1 MGNKRSPMETSSSP
15 VLDLKP
21 DRESDQTVPPQL
33 AREWHFTRIYQ
44 QHESDSPIKREAICL
59 RAQTPGM
66 MAPIREGDVLAGIW
80 NETLVGLGSE
90 DCGYGY
96 FCHEKKIAALRDAP
110 DASPE
115 LRRVAQELIDFW
127 KTRSTS
133 RRCAAVIARELSAG
147 LPWVDDGI
155 WLEKAG
161 VAFPL
166 YRLAGIQ
173 LDYDKLLHLGLS
185 GLRGEVQR
193 QQAAFA
199 GDAQRVEFYD
209 GLLSVIETMQEAIR
223 LYRDQALALARE
235 SVNDA
240 QRSRYEIMAATL
252 AAVEEAPPRTFREA
266 MQLFWIYTIVTNTT
280 NYGRLDVY
288 LGDFFAGD
296 LDSGRMTEEEG
307 VELLVGL
314 WRVISANENVW
325 NNRVMLGGMGR
336 RNPAN
341 ADRLAVAA
349 MEAMRRF
356 HHLIPNLTLRF
367 HREQN
372 PALYQKALDVIG
384 EGNTHPMLY
393 NDDVNVPAVAEA
405 FGISRERAEQ
415 YLPFGCGEY
424 ILDHYSVGT
433 PNGLL
438 NVAKALDVTLH
449 NGVDS
454 FTGQRAGLA
463 LGEFRDFQTFEEL
476 FAAYARQ
483 VDWHMDHLARA
494 QGIVYR
500 ESAREVSFLAIS
512 LLFDDCVARGLPV
525 LGGGAGHL
533 GGTMESFGNSTT
545 ADSLTAIKRLVYDE
559 KQVTADELLS
569 WLDGNFAG
577 HEAERK
583 RLAALPKYGNDDAE
597 ADAMLQRVHDQ
608 VCRSARDRAALGGM
622 DSYLVVV
629 INNSANVI
637 LGRTTPATA
646 DGRCSGKPMS
656 NANQPT
662 AGNDKRGLACLL
674 NSLAKP
680 NPAIHAGAVQNV
692 KLSPEMFTRYR
703 PALNGVLDTYWQ
715 RGGTQAMLT
724 VVSRGML
731 EDALV
736 HPENYP
742 NLIVRVGGFSAYFV
756 KLDPEVQQ
764 DILRRTLY

>member
-1 MGNKRSPMETSSSP
+1 METISSP
-15 VLDLKP
+15 LLHLKS
-21 DRESDQTVPPQL
+21 DRVDGQDIPPQL
-33 AREWHFTRIYQ
+33 AREWRFTQVYR
-44 QHESDSPIKREAICL
+44 QHEADSPARREAACL

-66 MAPIREGDVLAGIW
+66 LGAIREGDLFAGIW
-80 NETLVGLGSE
+80 SATLVGLGSE
-90 DCGYGY
+90 DSGYGY
-96 FCHEKKIAALRDAP
+96 FCHEKKIAALRDGA
-110 DASPE
+110 DATPV

-127 KTRSTS
+127 QTRSTS
-133 RRCAAVIARELSAG
+133 RRCAAVIAAQLSAG
-147 LPWVDDGI
+147 LPEADDGA
-155 WLEKAG
+155 WLDRAA

-173 LDYDKLLHLGLS
+173 LNYDKLLRLGLK
-185 GLRGEVQR
+185 GLRE
-193 QQAAFA
+193 A
-199 GDAQRVEFYD
+199 VECKRLESVGSVEREDFYT
-209 GLLSVIETMQEAIR
+209 GLLAVIETVREAI
-223 LYRDQALALARE
+223 LCYRDQALALARE
-235 SVNDA
+235 SVSTE
-240 QRSRYEIMAATL
+240 QRERYETIAATL
-252 AAVEEAPPRTFREA
+252 GAVQEDAPQTFREA
-266 MQLFWIYTIVTNTT
+266 IQLAWIYTIVANTA
-280 NYGRLDVY
+280 NFGRMDVY
-288 LGDFFAGD
+288 LGDFYARD
-296 LDSGRMTEEEG
+296 VDSGRITEEEG
-307 VELLVGL
+307 IELLVGL
-314 WRVISANENVW
+314 WRLIAVNENVW
-325 NNRVMLGGMGR
+325 NDRVILGGMGR
-336 RNPAN
+336 RNPDN
-341 ADRLAVAA
+341 ADRVALAA
-349 MEAMRRF
+349 MEAMRRV

-367 HREQN
+367 HRDQN
-372 PALYQKALDVIG
+372 PALYDKALDVIG

-405 FGISRERAEQ
+405 FRISRERAEQ

-424 ILDHYSVGT
+424 IIDHWSVGT

-438 NVAKALDVTLH
+438 NLAKVLDVTLH

-454 FTGQRAGLA
+454 FSGRRAGLA
-463 LGEFRDFQTFEEL
+463 LGEFRDFKTFDEL
-476 FAAYARQ
+476 FAAYAQQ
-483 VDWHMDHLARA
+483 VDWHMDHLAKA

-500 ESAREVSFLAIS
+500 ESAREVTFLAIS
-512 LLFDDCVARGLPV
+512 LLFDDCVERGLPV

-533 GGTMESFGNSTT
+533 GGTMETFGNVTT

-569 WLDGNFAG
+569 WIDGNFSD
-577 HEAERK
+577 HESERQ
-583 RLAALPKYGNDDAE
+583 RLVALPKYGNDDAE
-597 ADAMLQRVHDQ
+597 ADAMVQRVHEQ
-608 VCRSARDRAALGGM
+608 VCHSARDRAALGGM

-637 LGRTTPATA
+637 LGHTTPATA
-646 DGRCSGKPMS
+646 EGRRAGQPMS

-662 AGNDKRGLACLL
+662 AGNDQRGLACLL

-703 PALNGVLDTYWQ
+703 PALNGVLATYWK

-731 EDALV
+731 EDALA

-756 KLDPEVQQ
+756 KLSPDVQQ